1 MSRKHGRPRAALTY
15 VLASAALATA
25 FAAGP
30 AVMLTGTAAQA
41 AAFVPACPTHHVDC
55 IKKPQCC

>member
-1 MSRKHGRPRAALTY
+1 MSRNHRRPHAALTY
-15 VLASAALATA
+15 ALASAALATA

-41 AAFVPACPTHHVDC
+41 ASVVPACPTHHVDC
-55 IKKPQCC
+55 LKKPQCC

>member
-1 MSRKHGRPRAALTY
+1 MSRKHGRRRAALRY

-41 AAFVPACPTHHVDC
+41 SVPACPTHHVDC

>member
-1 MSRKHGRPRAALTY
+1 MSRKHGRPPAALTY

-30 AVMLTGTAAQA
+30 AVMLTGTPAQA
-41 AAFVPACPTHHVDC
+41 ASSVPACPTHHVDC
-55 IKKPQCC
+55 TKKPQCC

>member
-1 MSRKHGRPRAALTY
+1 MSRKHGRPRAVLTY
-15 VLASAALATA
+15 VLASAALAAA

-30 AVMLTGTAAQA
+30 TAMLTGTAAQA
-41 AAFVPACPTHHVDC
+41 ASFVPACPTHHVDC